1 VKTYKQIVQETV
13 DAPRSPDE
21 RRFLQKHVVKVTD
34 YPVDN
39 PEPKTK
45 MKKRRGDL
53 TDGEDKKVYEEKM
66 TDAEMKKREDIV
78 KGMKKNAADLKK
90 RYGDRWKEVM
100 YATATK
106 QAMESFDLDESFK
119 AGKMKLKDGSSIDIS
134 SSDAAVLND
143 YMKTFSPENQK
154 RVMKDFNQKRYELL
168 LRDAKGTAAA
178 PTKRKSDKDDH
189 DDWRETM
196 KSRIA
201 SGEVRR
207 AVLSRRKN
215 ESFDLDES
223 FKAGSIKLRDGSSV
237 TLSNEDASALNE
249 LYKNLNSDNKN
260 KMQKRLESN
269 EKAFN
274 EVLAF
279 AKEAM

>member
-1 VKTYKQIVQETV
+1 MKTYKQIVQETV

-21 RRFLQKHVVKVTD
+21 RRFLQKHIVKVTD

-66 TDAEMKKREDIV
+66 TDAKMKKREDIV
-78 KGMKKNAADLKK
+78 KGMKKSAADLKK

-119 AGKMKLKDGSSIDIS
+119 AGSM
-134 SSDAAVLND
+134 
-143 YMKTFSPENQK
+143 Q
-154 RVMKDFNQKRYELL
+154 
-168 LRDAKGTAAA
+168 
-178 PTKRKSDKDDH
+178 
-189 DDWRETM
+189 
-196 KSRIA
+196 
-201 SGEVRR
+201 
-207 AVLSRRKN
+207 
-215 ESFDLDES
+215 
-223 FKAGSIKLRDGSSV
+223 LRDGSSV
-237 TLSNEDASALNE
+237 TLSNEDAAALNE
-249 LYKNLNSDNKN
+249 LYKNLNPDNKN

>member
-1 VKTYKQIVQETV
+1 MKTYKQIVQETV

-34 YPVDN
+34 YPGDK
-39 PEPKTK
+39 PETKSK

-53 TDGEDKKVYEEKM
+53 TDGEDKKVYEEI
-66 TDAEMKKREDIV
+66 E
-78 KGMKKNAADLKK
+78 
-90 RYGDRWKEVM
+90 
-100 YATATK
+100 
-106 QAMESFDLDESFK
+106 LDESFK
-119 AGKMKLKDGSSIDIS
+119 AGKMKLKDGSSVDIS

-154 RVMKDFNQKRYELL
+154 RVMKDFNRKRYELL
-168 LRDAKGTAAA
+168 LRDAKGTVAA

-223 FKAGSIKLRDGSSV
+223 FRSGSMKLQDGSSV
-237 TLSNEDASALNE
+237 TLSNEDAAALNE
-249 LYKNLNSDNKN
+249 LYKNLNPDNKN

>member
-1 VKTYKQIVQETV
+1 MKTYKQIVQETV

-34 YPVDN
+34 YPGDK
-39 PEPKTK
+39 PEPKTR

-78 KGMKKNAADLKK
+78 KGMKKSTADLKK

-106 QAMESFDLDESFK
+106 KAMESVDLEEAFK
-119 AGKMKLKDGSSIDIS
+119 SGS
-134 SSDAAVLND
+134 
-143 YMKTFSPENQK
+143 M
-154 RVMKDFNQKRYELL
+154 
-168 LRDAKGTAAA
+168 
-178 PTKRKSDKDDH
+178 
-189 DDWRETM
+189 
-196 KSRIA
+196 
-201 SGEVRR
+201 
-207 AVLSRRKN
+207 
-215 ESFDLDES
+215 
-223 FKAGSIKLRDGSSV
+223 KLRDGSSV
-237 TLSNEDASALNE
+237 TLSSEDASALNE
-249 LYKNLNSDNKN
+249 LYKNLNQDNKS